1 MRTLLLLRHAK
12 SAWDHVGLDDHE
24 RPLNKRGVRDASA
37 MGGYIAKH
45 DLRPD
50 LILCSDAVR
59 ARATLTLMLQAFGGA
74 PIPEVRYEPRL
85 YLAEPAAIVEVLSR
99 VEAAVGRCLIVG
111 HNPGMH
117 ALALGL
123 VGDGNRKDISALAL
137 KFPTAGLAA
146 IEFDDLPWNGLKPGT
161 GRLSAFVSPKLL

>member
-12 SAWDHVGLDDHE
+12 SAWDLAGLDDHE
-24 RPLNKRGVRDASA
+24 RPLNKRGVRDAPV
-37 MGGYIAKH
+37 MGTFIASH

-59 ARATLTLMLQAFGGA
+59 ARATLTLALQAMGQ
-74 PIPEVRYEPRL
+74 PSPTVRYEPRL

-99 VEAAVGRCLIVG
+99 VEPQVARCMVVG

-123 VGDGNRKDISALAL
+123 VGDGDRKDIADLAM
-137 KFPTAGLAA
+137 KFPTAGLAVIDFEDRA
-146 IEFDDLPWNGLKPGT
+146 WDGIKPAT
-161 GRLSAFVSPKLL
+161 GRLRTFVAPKLL